1 MSRTTRKRYRYD
13 NESDTHHLERETRD
27 DKPRCDCCGNRHQK
41 EANKRDRA
49 TVKRNLRNPSQ

>member
-1 MSRTTRKRYRYD
+1 MSRTTRKQLHYGDDGVTY
-13 NESDTHHLERETRD
+13 NPKGRD

>member
-13 NESDTHHLERETRD
+13 DESDTHHIERETRD
-27 DKPRCDCCGNRHQK
+27 DKPRCDCRGNTWQK
-41 EANKRDRA
+41 AQNRRDRA